1 MSIGFVRSAIVL
13 GLLAVVGPFAIDLY
27 LPAMP
32 QIVADLQTD
41 DVAVQLTFSVYFAA
55 FGVAQLL
62 YGPLADRYGRRP
74 PVFLGLII
82 YIIGSLMC
90 AWAGDIS
97 NLTLGRFV
105 QAIGAAAPMVVVRAV
120 VRDLHTGTEATKL
133 MALVMLVF
141 SVSPLFAPLAGSGI
155 IAFGSWR
162 LIFIILGL
170 LALASMIMIFF
181 QLPETL
187 PADRRIPINA
197 GAMLRSVSYLCKDF
211 KFMGLTLISGFSL
224 ASFFVFI
231 ASAPLVYMTQYELT
245 PTEFS
250 LVFALGATGFFV
262 SSQFAAPLGERFGMA
277 PVALT
282 GVAGFA
288 AATCALFLLVWNGID
303 HLYILMGLLFI
314 ANSFLGQVIAPTMVM
329 ALEDHG
335 EHAGMAS
342 SLGGTLQMVA
352 GGVMIFICSP
362 FFDRTALPMVGAI
375 ATCAVLALILAFAT
389 LRTSRRRKAAA

>member
-27 LPAMP
+27 LPAVP

-55 FGVAQLL
+55 FGVAQML
-62 YGPLADRYGRRP
+62 YGPIADRYGRRP
-74 PVFLGLII
+74 PVFLGLVI

-90 AWAGDIS
+90 AWAGDITD
-97 NLTLGRFV
+97 LTIGRFV

-120 VRDLHTGTEATKL
+120 VRDLHTGTEATRL

-141 SVSPLFAPLAGSGI
+141 SVSPLLAPLVGSGI
-155 IAFGSWR
+155 IAFGDWR
-162 LIFIILGL
+162 LIFILLGV
-170 LALASMIMIFF
+170 LAFASMVMIFF

-187 PADRRIPINA
+187 APENQTPINA
-197 GAMLRSVSYLCKDF
+197 RAMLHSIAYLIKDA

-277 PVALT
+277 PVALI

-288 AATCALFLLVWNGID
+288 AATSILFLLVFNGID
-303 HLYILMGLLFI
+303 HLAVLMVLLFV

-342 SLGGTLQMVA
+342 SLGGTLQMVS
-352 GGVMIFICSP
+352 GGVMILICSP

-375 ATCAVLALILAFAT
+375 ALCAVVALVLALVT
-389 LRTSRRRKAAA
+389 LRSSRRTKAAV

>member
-1 MSIGFVRSAIVL
+1 MSIGFVRSAVVL

-27 LPAMP
+27 LPALP
-32 QIVADLQTD
+32 QIVTDLQTD
-41 DVAVQLTFSVYFAA
+41 DAAVQLTFSVYFAA
-55 FGVAQLL
+55 FGLAQLI
-62 YGPLADRYGRRP
+62 YGPFADRYGRRP
-74 PVFLGLII
+74 PIFLGMAI

-90 AWAGDIS
+90 TWAPDIAA
-97 NLTLGRFV
+97 LTLGRFV
-105 QAIGAAAPMVVVRAV
+105 QAIGAAAAMVVVRAV
-120 VRDLHTGTEATKL
+120 VRDLHTGTEATRL

-141 SVSPLFAPLAGSGI
+141 SISPLLAPLVGSGI

-162 LIFIILGL
+162 LIFLVLGVIGF
-170 LALASMIMIFF
+170 ASAVMVFF

-187 PADRRIPINA
+187 PPERRTNINGA
-197 GAMLRSVSYLCKDF
+197 AMLKSIVHLCKDL

-231 ASAPLVYMTQYELT
+231 ASAPLVYMTQYGLT
-245 PTEFS
+245 PVEFS
-250 LVFALGATGFFV
+250 LVFALGAAGFFI

-282 GVAGFA
+282 GVTGFA
-288 AATCALFLLVWNGID
+288 VATSTLFLLVWNGFD
-303 HLYILMGLLFI
+303 HLSILMALLFI

-352 GGVMIFICSP
+352 GGVMIFICTP
-362 FFDRTALPMVGAI
+362 FFDRTAAPMVGAI
-375 ATCAVLALILAFAT
+375 ALCAVIALILAILT
-389 LRTSRRRKAAA
+389 LKIAPKRSAAV

>member
-1 MSIGFVRSAIVL
+1 MSRGFVRSAIVL

-27 LPAMP
+27 LPALP
-32 QIVADLQTD
+32 QIVSDLQTD
-41 DVAVQLTFSVYFAA
+41 DAAVQLTFSVYFAA
-55 FGVAQLL
+55 FGLAQLI

-74 PVFLGLII
+74 PIFLGMAI

-90 AWAGDIS
+90 TWAPDIGA
-97 NLTLGRFV
+97 LTLGRFV
-105 QAIGAAAPMVVVRAV
+105 QAIGAAAAMVVVRAV
-120 VRDLHTGTEATKL
+120 VRDLHTGTEATRL

-141 SVSPLFAPLAGSGI
+141 SISPLLAPLAGSGI

-162 LIFIILGL
+162 LIFLVLGVIGV
-170 LALASMIMIFF
+170 ASAVMVFF

-187 PADRRIPINA
+187 PPERRTNINGA
-197 GAMLRSVSYLCKDF
+197 AMLKSIVHLCKDL

-231 ASAPLVYMTQYELT
+231 ASAPLVYMTQYGLT

-250 LVFALGATGFFV
+250 LVFALGAAGFFI

-282 GVAGFA
+282 GVTGFA
-288 AATCALFLLVWNGID
+288 AATSALFLLVWSGFD
-303 HLYILMGLLFI
+303 HLSILMALLFV

-342 SLGGTLQMVA
+342 SLGGTLQMLA
-352 GGVMIFICSP
+352 GGVMIFICTP

-375 ATCAVLALILAFAT
+375 ALCAISALILAVLTLKIAPKSNAT
-389 LRTSRRRKAAA
+389 V